1 MDIKLNFDQMKGII
15 ERIKDNSLT
24 PEDLDYLDSL
34 AALIKL
40 IESKPFK

>member
-15 ERIKDNSLT
+15 ERIKTNSLT
-24 PEDLDYLDSL
+24 SEDLDYLDNL

-40 IESKPFK
+40 LENKTL